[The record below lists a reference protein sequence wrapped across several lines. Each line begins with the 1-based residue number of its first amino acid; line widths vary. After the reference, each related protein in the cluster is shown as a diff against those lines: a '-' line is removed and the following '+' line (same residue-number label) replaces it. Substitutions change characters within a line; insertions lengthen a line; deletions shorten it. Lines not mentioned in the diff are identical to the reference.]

1 MRPRHMLLLTGL
13 AALPV
18 LLALLL
24 LGSGGLSAPAPGA
37 ASVPIGAPLGH
48 VTLELVG
55 GSKGLAATQCGTT
68 HHYRVYPSQ
77 GAIQFG
83 GAIVPPGRWSVTVKL
98 KACYGGAFQS
108 AGDAQARVAT
118 DGSYKGSFPI
128 PIGGYYYA
136 RAELKLKRSGQ
147 QIGRSTK
154 VYFAVR

>member
-1 MRPRHMLLLTGL
+1 MRPRHMVLLTLL

-18 LLALLL
+18 VLALLL

-37 ASVPIGAPLGH
+37 PSVPAGSPLGR
-48 VTLELVG
+48 VTLRLDG
-55 GSKGLAATQCGTT
+55 ASGGLAATQCGIT

-77 GAIQFG
+77 GTIQFG
-83 GAIVPPGRWSVTVKL
+83 GTIAPPGRWSVTVKL

-108 AGDAQARVAT
+108 AGDARARVAN
-118 DGSYKGSFPI
+118 DGSYNGSFPI

-136 RAELKLKRSGQ
+136 RAELKRRGQ
-147 QIGRSTK
+147 QVGRSTK

>member
-1 MRPRHMLLLTGL
+1 MLLLTGL

-37 ASVPIGAPLGH
+37 PPVLIGAPLGH
-48 VTLELVG
+48 VTLELAG
-55 GSKGLAATQCGTT
+55 GSKGLVATQCSTT
-68 HHYRVYPSQ
+68 HHYRVYPGQ
-77 GAIQFG
+77 GTIQFG
-83 GAIVPPGRWSVTVKL
+83 GAIAPPGRWTVTVKL

-108 AGDAQARVAT
+108 AGDARAQVAT
-118 DGSYKGSFPI
+118 DGRYTGSFPI

-136 RAELKLKRSGQ
+136 RAELKLKRTGQ
-147 QIGRSTK
+147 QVGRSTK

>member
-13 AALPV
+13 AALPL
-18 LLALLL
+18 LLAWLL

-37 ASVPIGAPLGH
+37 PSVPVGAPLGH
-48 VTLELVG
+48 VTLGLVG
-55 GSKGLAATQCGTT
+55 GSKGLTATQCGIT
-68 HHYRVYPSQ
+68 HHFRVYSSH
-77 GAIQFG
+77 GTIQFG
-83 GAIVPPGRWSVTVKL
+83 GAIAPSGQWSVTVKL

-108 AGDAQARVAT
+108 AGDARARVAT
-118 DGSYKGSFPI
+118 DGSYTGSFPI

-147 QIGRSTK
+147 QVGRSTK